1 MHWAV
6 RMPIN
11 LRYDLRLRFHRTLA
25 LRLDAAWR
33 QIDRMNELAIKPSW
47 WDAFHANRMKRS
59 FIRHRLVYRIKA
71 RVHVVFRVV
80 AGVLES
86 GEAALILLPFFV
98 LAWLIAGR
106 PRPRE
111 MLGEYDAFMLR
122 CEIEDLQDEIQ
133 RRVNKRKRK

>member
-1 MHWAV
+1 MEAD
-6 RMPIN
+6 RSN
-11 LRYDLRLRFHRTLA
+11 ERTRHQAKLVGCVS
-25 LRLDAAWR
+25 R
-33 QIDRMNELAIKPSW
+33 QSHEAQLYPTSPRVP
-47 WDAFHANRMKRS
+47 
-59 FIRHRLVYRIKA
+59 IKA

-111 MLGEYDAFMLR
+111 VLGEYDAFMLR

>member
-1 MHWAV
+1 
-6 RMPIN
+6 
-11 LRYDLRLRFHRTLA
+11 
-25 LRLDAAWR
+25 
-33 QIDRMNELAIKPSW
+33 MNELAVKPSW
-47 WDAFHANRMKRS
+47 WDAFHANRMKRG

-71 RVHVVFRVV
+71 RVHVVFRLA

-86 GEAALILLPFFV
+86 GEAALILLPFSV

-106 PRPRE
+106 PRPSE
-111 MLGEYDAFMLR
+111 MLGEYDAFMLK

>member
-1 MHWAV
+1 
-6 RMPIN
+6 
-11 LRYDLRLRFHRTLA
+11 
-25 LRLDAAWR
+25 
-33 QIDRMNELAIKPSW
+33 MNELAIKPSW

-133 RRVNKRKRK
+133 RRVNRRKRK